1 MITEIQTRHSTRRFA
16 PTPLSQTLLDEI
28 LYAGTL
34 APSPKNRKPWAF
46 ITVMDTAKTQMSDAF
61 RAGLEREKTR
71 PFLLESAAFLCG
83 AERTLRAMQ
92 DAPVTVFVVNT
103 RGTDPTLPCS
113 TDARI
118 AELCDVQSIGAA
130 IQNMTLTAEHLGI
143 AGLWIGD
150 FFFAYPEIKE
160 WLKCDGVPVAALA
173 LGYAEKV

>member
-16 PTPLSQTLLDEI
+16 PTPLPQTLLDEI

-46 ITVMDTAKTQMSDAF
+46 ITVMDTAKTQ
-61 RAGLEREKTR
+61 R
-71 PFLLESAAFLCG
+71 
-83 AERTLRAMQ
+83 
-92 DAPVTVFVVNT
+92 
-103 RGTDPTLPCS
+103 
-113 TDARI
+113 
-118 AELCDVQSIGAA
+118 
-130 IQNMTLTAEHLGI
+130 
-143 AGLWIGD
+143 IGD